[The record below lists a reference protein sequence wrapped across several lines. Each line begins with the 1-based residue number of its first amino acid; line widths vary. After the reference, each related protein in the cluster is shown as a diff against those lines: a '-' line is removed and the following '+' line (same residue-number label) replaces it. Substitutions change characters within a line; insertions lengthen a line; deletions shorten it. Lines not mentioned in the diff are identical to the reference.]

1 VPTGTVHWARVNK
14 IEDAFER
21 LIKIQ
26 ASDLLLSCGSPPR
39 VRKDGRLELL
49 ETDAPAL
56 TPSDTERLLRDIL
69 EPDDWKELQKR
80 RQVDFAFTWRDQARI
95 RGNAYFQRDSLAAA
109 FRLLPLEIPGF
120 ELLGMPESVHRLME
134 RRQGLVLVTGPTGS
148 GKSTTQAAMLDHI
161 NKTRPYHIIT
171 FEDPIE
177 YIHKHRLAIVDQRQ
191 VGDDTPSFAEGLRS
205 VFREDPD
212 VVLIGE
218 MRDLDTISSALTI
231 AETGHLVLA
240 TLHTNDAP
248 QAINRIVDSYMGA
261 QQQQIRVQLA
271 GCLAGV
277 IYQQLVPAIG
287 GGRVAAFEV
296 LMATVAVRAMIKEGK
311 TDQIRSLLQ
320 TGLRE
325 GSQTLER
332 SLSQLLRAGMIT
344 ERDARAHSL
353 YPAEIQV

>member
-1 VPTGTVHWARVNK
+1 MRT
-14 IEDAFER
+14 IEDTLDR
-21 LIKIQ
+21 LLELG
-26 ASDLLLSCGSPPR
+26 ASDLLLSCGTPPR
-39 VRKDGRLELL
+39 MRKDGRVELL
-49 ETDAPAL
+49 EDDAPAL
-56 TPSDTERLLRDIL
+56 IPADTERLLRDL
-69 EPDDWKELQKR
+69 LQPADWKQLQKR

-95 RGNAYFQRDSLAAA
+95 RGNAYYQRDSLAAA

-120 ELLGMPESVHRLME
+120 ELLGMPESVHRLLE
-134 RRQGLVLVTGPTGS
+134 RHQGLILVTGPTGS
-148 GKSTTQAAMLDHI
+148 GKSTSLAAMVDHL
-161 NKTRPYHIIT
+161 NRTRPYHIIT

-177 YIHKHRLAIVDQRQ
+177 YVHKHRLAIVDQRQ

-218 MRDLDTISSALTI
+218 MRDLDTMSSALTI

-248 QAINRIVDSYMGA
+248 QAINRIVDSFMGA

-277 IYQQLVPAIG
+277 IYQQLLPAAG

-296 LMATVAVRAMIKEGK
+296 LVANVAVRSMIREGK
-311 TDQIRSLLQ
+311 IDQIRSILQ

-332 SLSQLLRAGMIT
+332 SLSQLVRAGMIS
-344 ERDARAHSL
+344 EREARGHSL
-353 YPAEIQV
+353 YPADIRDVI

>member
-1 VPTGTVHWARVNK
+1 MRTIADTL
-14 IEDAFER
+14 DR
-21 LIKIQ
+21 LIELG

-39 VRKDGRLELL
+39 IRKDGRVELL
-49 ETDAPAL
+49 DVEDAPLA
-56 TPSDTERLLRDIL
+56 PSDSERLLREL
-69 EPDDWKELQKR
+69 LQPADWKQLQKR
-80 RQVDFAFTWRDQARI
+80 RHVDFAFTWRDQARI
-95 RGNAYFQRDSLAAA
+95 RGNAYYQRDSLAAA
-109 FRLLPLEIPGF
+109 FRLLPLEIPTF
-120 ELLGMPESVHRLME
+120 DLLGIPESIHRLLE
-134 RRQGLVLVTGPTGS
+134 RHQGLILVTGPTGS
-148 GKSTTQAAMLDHI
+148 GKSTTLAAMVDHLS
-161 NKTRPYHIIT
+161 KTRPYHIIT

-177 YIHKHRLAIVDQRQ
+177 YVHKHRLAIVDQRQ

-218 MRDLDTISSALTI
+218 MRDVETISSALTI

-248 QAINRIVDSYMGA
+248 QAINRIVDTYLGT

-277 IYQQLVPAIG
+277 IYQQLLPAIG

-296 LMATVAVRAMIKEGK
+296 LMASVAVRSMIKEGK
-311 TDQIRSLLQ
+311 TDQLRSVLQ
-320 TGLRE
+320 TSLRE

-332 SLSQLLRAGMIT
+332 SLNQLLRAGMVT
-344 ERDARAHSL
+344 EQEARGHSL
-353 YPAEIQV
+353 YPMEIHVL